1 MMTVAQMVRLRSL
14 ALPAGLVV
22 CLAAVGAGAGAT
34 PIVPREPPITLQG
47 PEGDYLRALHAQ
59 IHFEWATKF
68 VNNPA
73 LEAEVLFTIR
83 WDGSPAEV
91 TLSKSSGLPAFDS
104 AAVAA
109 VRGERP
115 YPVPP
120 LEAFGDDGVAHFLWR
135 FARDQRLCSGGEV
148 RRREATLED
157 ALPRL
162 FIQGRTKEALLRV
175 ARYMRDGDTE
185 AMSTFARAW
194 LARPFGDPVADAR
207 AAAALARAGDKRQ
220 TERLRRAL
228 ASPDTVAIAA
238 SALEAAKADV
248 CATALPLIKG
258 DARVA
263 ALGMRALREA
273 KVDLPSTSPCVQT
286 LGTMARD
293 PAVPAAL
300 RADAL
305 EAMAAVDYA
314 GTRRF
319 ALEELGDSDAHM
331 RAAAARAFARPG
343 GGRPALY
350 RLQPMLKD
358 PSPDVRAA
366 VASALVRACGD
377 LSFDYLQPLFK
388 EKQNEPLV
396 AMAPELGRQSTPG
409 SAALLGKM
417 MKRNAPDLRAA
428 VTAALAAR
436 TDPAGRALFQPLAD
450 GVKRDQRAAPD
461 ARMMVYAA
469 AGTDE
474 LLPLA
479 RDPVVGILAYKALLR
494 AKRHQ
499 EAADWLVASFDRLQP
514 NVLVDAFAAWLANP
528 PGRVAATSPRQ

>member
-1 MMTVAQMVRLRSL
+1 MTA
-14 ALPAGLVV
+14 AG
-22 CLAAVGAGAGAT
+22 GARAT
-34 PIVPREPPITLQG
+34 PIVPSEPPITLQG

-59 IHFEWATKF
+59 IHFQWATRF
-68 VNNPA
+68 VGGNARTRPASDPLNNPA

-91 TLSKSSGLPAFDS
+91 TLSKSSGLAAFDR

-120 LEAFGDDGVAHFLWR
+120 LEVIGDDGVAHFLWR

-148 RRREATLED
+148 RRREDRLED

-162 FIQGRTKEALLRV
+162 FIQGRSKEALLRV
-175 ARYMRDGDTE
+175 ARYMREGDTE
-185 AMSTFARAW
+185 AMSKFARAW
-194 LARPFGDPVADAR
+194 LARPFSDPVADAR

-238 SALEAAKADV
+238 TALAAAKADV
-248 CATALPLIKG
+248 CALALPLLKAEG
-258 DARVA
+258 TPG
-263 ALGMRALREA
+263 LGMRALREA
-273 KVDLPSTSPCVQT
+273 KIELPATSPCVQA

-293 PAVPAAL
+293 EGLKAPVRGEALETLAAL
-300 RADAL
+300 
-305 EAMAAVDYA
+305 DYA
-314 GTRRF
+314 DTRRL
-319 ALEELGDSDAHM
+319 ALEELGDSNAQM
-331 RAAAARAFARPG
+331 RAAAARAFGRPG

-358 PSPDVRAA
+358 PSPEVRAA

-388 EKQNEPLV
+388 ERDVEPLV

-417 MKRNAPDLRAA
+417 MKRNVPDLRAA

-450 GVKRDQRAAPD
+450 GVKRDQRAPPD
-461 ARMMVYAA
+461 ARMLVYAA

-479 RDPVVGILAYKALLR
+479 RDPVVGILAYKALLK

-514 NVLVDAFAAWLANP
+514 GVLVDAFGAWLANP
-528 PGRVAATSPRQ
+528 PGHVAATSPHQ